1 MASITIQC
9 RSDRAESNGYAP
21 VRLRVSHSG
30 NRKFVSL
37 DLNVLA
43 SKWNEDRERVTRSHP
58 KAARINARLSEVES
72 VAQSA
77 LSDLQ
82 ARGEVLTA
90 SRIQQRIM
98 AELFDTEEEE
108 EGEYSDFI
116 SFAWDELEAYR
127 RRGKLTTARHYRTGV
142 RKLLDFLEHETGQD
156 REEII
161 LPFDELTVSLIRE
174 FRNYM
179 YDVRDNAANTVGKT
193 LTQIKTLWNAAKK
206 EGHVDR
212 NPWLQ
217 ITIDSAPSQKDKL
230 DFDEIE
236 ALQEVELPS
245 GSTEQRALDYFL
257 FAFYAGGMRF
267 SDVATL
273 KRKHLNRGRIQYK
286 MRKTTEGAG
295 VPIVDK
301 ADAILERYDD
311 RPKDPQSWVFPIL
324 DRYGDLGDDEDLQK
338 AVESQNARV
347 NRQLK
352 TVQEE
357 AGIETHLT
365 FHLARHSAA
374 WKLYREMGDIYKVKR
389 ILGHSRVEVT
399 EEYLRGFPDTEMDDE
414 YRDVF

>member
-9 RSDRAESNGYAP
+9 RKDRAESNGYAP
-21 VRLRVSHSG
+21 VRFRVSHSG
-30 NRKFVSL
+30 KRKFVSL
-37 DLNVLA
+37 DLDILA
-43 SKWNEDRERVTRSHP
+43 SKWNEDRQRVTRSHP
-58 KAARINARLSEVES
+58 NAACINARLSEVES
-72 VAQSA
+72 VAQTV

-90 SRIQQRIM
+90 GRIQQRIK
-98 AELFDTEEEE
+98 AELFETEEEE
-108 EGEYSDFI
+108 EEGYRDFI

-142 RKLLDFLEHETGQD
+142 RKLLDFLEHGTGRD
-156 REEII
+156 REDIV
-161 LPFDELTVSLIRE
+161 LPFDKLTVSLIRE

-179 YDVRDNAANTVGKT
+179 YDVRGNAANTVGKT
-193 LTQIKTLWNAAKK
+193 LTQIRTLWNSAKK
-206 EGHVDR
+206 EGHVDHS
-212 NPWLQ
+212 PWTQ

-230 DFDEIE
+230 DFEEIE
-236 ALQEVELPS
+236 ALEEVDLPD
-245 GSTEQRALDYFL
+245 GSREQRALDYFL
-257 FAFYAGGMRF
+257 FAYYAGGMRF

-273 KRKHLNRGRIQYK
+273 QRKHLSGGRIQYK
-286 MRKTTEGAG
+286 MKKTSEAAG

-301 ADAILERYDD
+301 ATDILDRYDD
-311 RPKDPQSWVFPIL
+311 RPKKLKARVFPIL
-324 DRYGDLGDDEDLQK
+324 DRYDDLNDEEEFQK
-338 AVESQNARV
+338 AIESRNVRV
-347 NRQLK
+347 NAWLK
-352 TVQEE
+352 DVQSK

-399 EEYLRGFPDTEMDDE
+399 EQYLKGFPDTEMDDE

>member
-9 RSDRAESNGYAP
+9 RKDRTESNGYAP

-30 NRKFVSL
+30 KRKFVSL
-37 DLNVLA
+37 DLDVLA
-43 SKWNEDRERVTRSHP
+43 SKWKEDRQRVTRSHP
-58 KAARINARLSEVES
+58 NAARINARLSDVES
-72 VAQSA
+72 AAQTV

-90 SRIQQRIM
+90 GRIQQRIK
-98 AELFDTEEEE
+98 AELFETEEEE
-108 EGEYSDFI
+108 EEGYRDFI
-116 SFAWDELEAYR
+116 SFARDELEAYR

-156 REEII
+156 REDIV
-161 LPFDELTVSLIRE
+161 LPFDRLTVSLIRE

-179 YDVRDNAANTVGKT
+179 YDERGNAANTVGKT

-212 NPWLQ
+212 SPWPQ
-217 ITIDSAPSQKDKL
+217 ITIDSAPSQKEKL

-236 ALQEVELPS
+236 ALQKVDLPD
-245 GSTEQRALDYFL
+245 GSNEQRALDYFL

-273 KRKHLNRGRIQYK
+273 QRNHLSGGRIQYK
-286 MRKTTEGAG
+286 MKKTSEAAG

-301 ADAILERYDD
+301 ATAILDRYDD
-311 RPKDPQSWVFPIL
+311 RPKKPQARVFPIL
-324 DRYGDLGDDEDLQK
+324 DQYDNLDDEEKLQK
-338 AVESQNARV
+338 AIESRNVRV
-347 NRQLK
+347 NTWLK
-352 TVQEE
+352 DVQAK

-399 EEYLRGFPDTEMDDE
+399 EQYLKGFPDTEMDDE
-414 YRDVF
+414 YRNVF

>member
-9 RSDRAESNGYAP
+9 RNDRAESNGYAP

-30 NRKFVSL
+30 TRKFVSL
-37 DLNVLA
+37 DLDVLA
-43 SKWNEDRERVTRSHP
+43 SKWSEDRQEVTRSHS
-58 KAARINARLSEVES
+58 KAARINARLREIES
-72 VAQSA
+72 VAQTA

-82 ARGEVLTA
+82 ARGDVLTA
-90 SRIQQRIM
+90 GRIQQRIE
-98 AELFDTEEEE
+98 AELTDKEEEE
-108 EGEYSDFI
+108 EGEYRDFI

-127 RRGKLTTARHYRTGV
+127 RRNMRTTARHYRTGV

-161 LPFDELTVSLIRE
+161 LPFKELTVSLIRE
-174 FRNYM
+174 FRNHM
-179 YDVRDNAANTVGKT
+179 YDVRGNAANTVGKT
-193 LTQIKTLWNAAKK
+193 LTQIKTLWNAAKE
-206 EGHVDR
+206 EGHVDHT
-212 NPWLQ
+212 PWSQ

-236 ALQEVELPS
+236 ALKEVDLPNGSS
-245 GSTEQRALDYFL
+245 GQRALDYFL

-273 KRKHLNRGRIQYK
+273 KRKHLSGGRIQYK
-286 MRKTTEGAG
+286 MKKTSEAAG

-301 ADAILERYDD
+301 ATAILDRYDD
-311 RPKDPQSWVFPIL
+311 RSKKPQARVFPLL
-324 DRYGDLGDDEDLQK
+324 DRYENLDNEEQLQT
-338 AVESQNARV
+338 AIESRNVRV
-347 NRQLK
+347 NEWLK
-352 TVQEE
+352 DVQEK

-374 WKLYREMGDIYKVKR
+374 WKLYRELGDIYKVKR

>member
-9 RSDRAESNGYAP
+9 RNDRAESNGYAP

-30 NRKFVSL
+30 NRKFLSL
-37 DLNVLA
+37 DLDVLA
-43 SKWNEDRERVTRSHP
+43 SKWNEDRQRVTRSHP
-58 KAARINARLSEVES
+58 KAARVNARLSEIES
-72 VAQSA
+72 VAQTA
-77 LSDLQ
+77 LSGLQ

-90 SRIQQRIM
+90 GRIQQRIE
-98 AELFDTEEEE
+98 AELFETKEEE
-108 EGEYSDFI
+108 EGQYRDFI

-156 REEII
+156 REDIV

-206 EGHVDR
+206 EGQVDHT
-212 NPWLQ
+212 PWPQ
-217 ITIDSAPSQKDKL
+217 ITIDSAPSQKNKL

-236 ALQEVELPS
+236 TLQEVDLPQ
-245 GSTEQRALDYFL
+245 GSREQRALDYFL

-273 KRKHLNRGRIQYK
+273 KRKHLSGGRVQYK
-286 MRKTTEGAG
+286 MKKTSEAAG

-301 ADAILERYDD
+301 ATAILERYDD
-311 RPKDPQSWVFPIL
+311 RLKKPKARVFPIL
-324 DRYGDLGDDEDLQK
+324 DQYDDLEDEERLQK
-338 AVESQNARV
+338 AIESRNVRV
-347 NRQLK
+347 NDWLK
-352 TVQEE
+352 DVQEE

-374 WKLYREMGDIYKVKR
+374 WKLYREMGDIYKVMR